1 MRHLVFSLLLLG
13 CLASCME
20 TSKVA
25 PAVLSLGVVSN
36 VEQLEFGRDLY
47 VTRCTKCH
55 NALRITRYSQ
65 SQWAE
70 TLPEMTFKSKFTTQQ
85 TQAVAAY
92 IQAVLLSSTTTP
104 N

>member
-1 MRHLVFSLLLLG
+1 
-13 CLASCME
+13 ME

-25 PAVLSLGVVSN
+25 PSLVNLGVTSN
-36 VEQLEFGRDLY
+36 LAQLEYGRDLY

-65 SQWAE
+65 LQWAE
-70 TLPEMTFKSKFTTQQ
+70 TLPEMTFKSKFTVQQ
-85 TQAVAAY
+85 TKAVTAY
-92 IQAVLLSSTTTP
+92 IQAVLLSSTTAP